1 MPDLPLD
8 VLDEP
13 SGIAL
18 EPVPIEVLGHDP
30 ELDDEVAGEVREP
43 DLAALLAPEA
53 KEGGFVISHDDAGVG
68 AADEV
73 TAVGRLEERSHST
86 VPAISSAA
94 CWIAPL
100 RSDARS
106 ARIASASQRSSLPGV
121 FCAVSSR
128 ITVRSAASPRN
139 TLCR

>member
-43 DLAALLAPEA
+43 DLAALLAPGV
-53 KEGGFVISHDDAGVG
+53 KEGGFVIPHDDAGVG

-86 VPAISSAA
+86 LPAISSAA
-94 CWIAPL
+94 CWNAPL
-100 RSDARS
+100 RSDTRS
-106 ARIASASQRSSLPGV
+106 VRIPSASQRSSLPGE

-128 ITVRSAASPRN
+128 ITAKYVANPPKI
-139 TLCR
+139 L